1 MDSYTP
7 NNMPPIPEDAYRRR
21 QANFNMDSH
30 YYLTYSFGLMGVGL
44 CLTALVSF
52 LVLATGFYNVIF
64 SNGFLSTILLLVQ
77 FGLAIGLGVAMNRA
91 SASTLLAMFIAYSCV
106 TGITFSTLGL
116 VYAGSTLF
124 YAFLITAVYYF
135 CLAFVGMT
143 TKRNLT
149 NIGMFALVGL
159 IVLVI
164 SQIVLMLFRA
174 PMNVHLYS
182 ALGLIV
188 FTGITMWDVQRMKM
202 ILMQIEGDDLT
213 AKKWAVYFALELYLD
228 FINIFLYI
236 LRLIG
241 IGSSSSND

>member
-21 QANFNMDSH
+21 EANFNMDSR

-44 CLTALVSF
+44 CITALVAF
-52 LVLATGFYNVIF
+52 LVLATGFYEVIF
-64 SNGFLSTILLLVQ
+64 SNGFLSTILLFAQL
-77 FGLAIGLGVAMNRA
+77 GLAIGFGVAMNRA

-149 NIGMFALVGL
+149 NLGTFAIVGL
-159 IVLVI
+159 VVLLI
-164 SQIVLMLFRA
+164 SQIVLLLFRA
-174 PMNVHLYS
+174 PMSIHLYS
-182 ALGLIV
+182 ALGLII
-188 FTGITMWDVQRMKM
+188 FTGITMWDVQRMKIIM
-202 ILMQIEGDDLT
+202 MQIEGDDLT
-213 AKKWAVYFALELYLD
+213 AKKWSVYFALELYLD
-228 FINIFLYI
+228 FINIFLYV

-241 IGSSSSND
+241 IGSSSNSD